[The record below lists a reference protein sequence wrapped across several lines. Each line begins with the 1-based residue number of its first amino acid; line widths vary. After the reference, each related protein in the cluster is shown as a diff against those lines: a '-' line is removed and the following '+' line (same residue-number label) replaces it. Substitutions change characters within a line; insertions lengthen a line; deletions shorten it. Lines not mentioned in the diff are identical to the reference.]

1 MSVSLEYFTTSS
13 QFQIMVDG
21 SVIKLEFQSQ
31 YEDRKK
37 SAIKYQLVD
46 WSIQGPFPTT
56 FHLFFFM
63 FDQLST
69 SFGFKLGSSH
79 K

>member
-31 YEDRKK
+31 YEDRK
-37 SAIKYQLVD
+37 
-46 WSIQGPFPTT
+46 
-56 FHLFFFM
+56 
-63 FDQLST
+63 
-69 SFGFKLGSSH
+69 
-79 K
+79 